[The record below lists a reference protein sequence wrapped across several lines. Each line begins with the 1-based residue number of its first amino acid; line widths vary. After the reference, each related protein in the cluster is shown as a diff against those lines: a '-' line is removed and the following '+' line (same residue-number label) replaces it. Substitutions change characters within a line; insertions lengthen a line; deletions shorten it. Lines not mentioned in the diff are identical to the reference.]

1 MATQTPNE
9 ILLELMAQA
18 LAEARKHGDTYA
30 SLHEG
35 YGVLAEE
42 VDELFD
48 EIKLKAACRA
58 QDRLIKE
65 ASQVAAVAMKIIL
78 TVLQKGVHP

>member
-1 MATQTPNE
+1 MATQTPNDV
-9 ILLELMAQA
+9 LLGLIAQA

-42 VDELFD
+42 IDELFD
-48 EIKLKAACRA
+48 EIKLKAARRSA
-58 QDRLIKE
+58 GRLIKE
-65 ASQVAAVAMKIIL
+65 SSQVAAVAMKIIL

>member
-1 MATQTPNE
+1 MATQTPNDV
-9 ILLELMAQA
+9 LLGLITQA

-35 YGVLAEE
+35 YGVLFEE

-48 EIKLKAACRA
+48 EIKLKAANRSA
-58 QDRLIKE
+58 GRLIKE
-65 ASQVAAVAMKIIL
+65 SSQVAAVAMKIIL